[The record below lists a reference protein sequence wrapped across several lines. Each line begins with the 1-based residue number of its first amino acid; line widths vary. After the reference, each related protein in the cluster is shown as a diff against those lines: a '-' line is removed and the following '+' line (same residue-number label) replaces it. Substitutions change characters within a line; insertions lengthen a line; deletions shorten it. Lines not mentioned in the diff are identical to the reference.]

1 MRTKERISTWSL
13 LQMWPLVKK
22 ELSLT
27 STADSMLS
35 KLGQAGDWETN
46 CPTLQRPGKV
56 GQFFK
61 IPVSQK
67 KAVRSSGP
75 GGPWWMPQ

>member
-1 MRTKERISTWSL
+1 
-13 LQMWPLVKK
+13 MWPLVKK